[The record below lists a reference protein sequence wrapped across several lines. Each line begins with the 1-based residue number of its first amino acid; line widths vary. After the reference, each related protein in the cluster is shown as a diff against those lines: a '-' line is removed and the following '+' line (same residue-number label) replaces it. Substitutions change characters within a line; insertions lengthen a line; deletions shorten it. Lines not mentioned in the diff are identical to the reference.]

1 LCGFALVHI
10 GEHYVVELVAGL
22 MLATVVN
29 SARRSLKPVA
39 HQLLGFG
46 GISGCL
52 RVRVVVC
59 AADRGG

>member
-1 LCGFALVHI
+1 VLGFALVYL
-10 GEHYVVELVAGL
+10 GEHYVVDLVADL

-29 SARRSLKPVA
+29 RARRSLKAVA

-46 GISGCL
+46 GISACL

-59 AADRGG
+59 AADRWG